1 MRTPDS
7 DTASLKA
14 AAISAMAGAQPG
26 WQGVAVHVR
35 DGELLRRLAA
45 FFPHA
50 WDGRESGVGGGWYP
64 ALRVEFFLDDGSSR
78 KVLVS
83 PEFRYYSARGD
94 WPLHPEFKGFVERL
108 AEGGGAP

>member
-1 MRTPDS
+1 MRALDS
-7 DTASLKA
+7 DTFLSTAE
-14 AAISAMAGAQPG
+14 ISAMAGAPRG
-26 WQGVAVHVR
+26 WEGMAVRVR
-35 DGELLRRLAA
+35 DAETLRRLAA

-64 ALRVEFFLDDGSSR
+64 ALGVEFFLEDGSSR

-83 PEFRYYSARGD
+83 PNLKYYSARGD

-108 AEGGGAP
+108 AQGGGEP